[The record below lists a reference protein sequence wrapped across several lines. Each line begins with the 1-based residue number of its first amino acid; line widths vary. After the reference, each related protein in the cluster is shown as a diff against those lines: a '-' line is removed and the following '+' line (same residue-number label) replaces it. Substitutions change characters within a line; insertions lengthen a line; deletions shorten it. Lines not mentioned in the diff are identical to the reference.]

1 MNQTN
6 SRLPVQKR
14 KRRNERG
21 FTLLELG
28 IATVV
33 LMVGIVGVLQ
43 LVPASQTSTMNSR
56 VDTTAMVFAQRE
68 LDQMVAQPLTSTTF
82 TDSDGRAISL
92 GSNTV
97 GNTVFGGPA
106 VMSGTVA
113 TLNFTAAAVA
123 NYNFTFQDPN
133 DPLGPSYRMRW
144 AVITNLNGTTVVS
157 KRFIV
162 GCRRAGVVLNPAVV
176 DTWVQK

>member
-6 SRLPVQKR
+6 SLAIIPKR
-14 KRRNERG
+14 KRRKERG

-33 LMVGIVGVLQ
+33 LMFGIVGVVQ
-43 LVPASQTSTMNSR
+43 LVPVSQTSTMNSR

-68 LDQMVAQPLTSTTF
+68 LDQMVAQPLTATTF
-82 TDSDGRAISL
+82 NDSDGRAISL

-97 GNTVFGGPA
+97 GNTVVGGPA
-106 VMSGTVA
+106 VMSATVA

-123 NYNFTFQDPN
+123 NYNYTFQDPN
-133 DPLGPSYRMRW
+133 DPLGPSYQMRW
-144 AVITNLNGTTVVS
+144 AVISNLNGTTVVS

-162 GCRRAGVVLNPAVV
+162 GCRRVGAALNPAVV